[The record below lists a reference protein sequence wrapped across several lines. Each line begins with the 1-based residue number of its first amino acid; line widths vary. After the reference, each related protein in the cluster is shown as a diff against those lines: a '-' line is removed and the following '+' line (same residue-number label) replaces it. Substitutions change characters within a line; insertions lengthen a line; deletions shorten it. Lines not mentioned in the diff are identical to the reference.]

1 MAAGVIGN
9 VLHRRIGVGCRM
21 HFELAQRPDNSRWF
35 WCLVGA
41 TGTAILQSASYPT
54 KADAFRDIREIVGTR
69 NVPIYERM
77 PEEEEAP
84 RQLGAERP
92 LEAQGS
98 HTKAL
103 VDAAS

>member
-1 MAAGVIGN
+1 
-9 VLHRRIGVGCRM
+9 M
-21 HFELAQRPDNSRWF
+21 HFELAQRLDNSRWF

-41 TGTAILQSASYPT
+41 IGTVILQSASYPT

-77 PEEEEAP
+77 PEEETP
-84 RQLGAERP
+84 RQLGAKRP
-92 LEAQGS
+92 IGAQGS

-103 VDAAS
+103 ADAAS

>member
-1 MAAGVIGN
+1 MIGN
-9 VLHRRIGVGCRM
+9 VRTGESDSVADM
-21 HFELAQRPDNSRWF
+21 HFEIGQRPDNSRWF

-41 TGTAILQSASYPT
+41 TGTVIFQSASYPT
-54 KADAFRDIREIVGTR
+54 KADAFSDIREIVGTR

-84 RQLGAERP
+84 RQLGASRP
-92 LEAQGS
+92 IGAQGKRS
-98 HTKAL
+98 RAL

>member
-1 MAAGVIGN
+1 
-9 VLHRRIGVGCRM
+9 M
-21 HFELAQRPDNSRWF
+21 HFEIAQRPDNSRWF

-41 TGTAILQSASYPT
+41 TGTVILQSASYPT
-54 KADAFRDIREIVGTR
+54 KADAFSDIRKIVGTR

-84 RQLGAERP
+84 RQLGASRP
-92 LEAQGS
+92 IGAQGKRS
-98 HTKAL
+98 RAL